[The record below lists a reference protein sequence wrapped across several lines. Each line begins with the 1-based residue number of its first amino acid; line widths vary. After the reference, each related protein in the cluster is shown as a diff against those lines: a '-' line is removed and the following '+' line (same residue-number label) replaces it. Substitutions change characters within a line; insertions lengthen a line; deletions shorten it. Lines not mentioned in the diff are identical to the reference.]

1 MIGSLIKI
9 YYSYLVYKYLG
20 KREKE
25 LVDKTIYGEGLRY
38 GKYAIVSAVS
48 KYLIKKYFDK
58 TEEMLYLITDK
69 VLDQWKEF
77 EKKQSKKESNQNYF
91 YEKEEI
97 INKNN
102 FADGNLENEII
113 KKYIED
119 YDNYYKGSTINTDL
133 ENYKFDIGVK

>member
-1 MIGSLIKI
+1 
-9 YYSYLVYKYLG
+9 
-20 KREKE
+20 
-25 LVDKTIYGEGLRY
+25 
-38 GKYAIVSAVS
+38 
-48 KYLIKKYFDK
+48 
-58 TEEMLYLITDK
+58 MLYLITDK